1 MLKKYIPNEESI
13 EYANNFVNYS
23 KKHFAG
29 KLSDNKQSKMR
40 FLELNTK
47 YAMDRNYVEYG
58 GHPLLSKVSHVH
70 LNQNVHANYVKFF
83 EARAAKSGENWK
95 PPLRRKEKD
104 DSKKE
109 KKVRG
114 KKAK

>member
-1 MLKKYIPNEESI
+1 MI
-13 EYANNFVNYS
+13 
-23 KKHFAG
+23 
-29 KLSDNKQSKMR
+29 NKAKRVFS
-40 FLELNTK
+40 ELNAK
-47 YAMDRNYVEYG
+47 YVMDRTYVEYG

-83 EARAAKSGENWK
+83 EARAAKRGENWR
-95 PPLRRKEKD
+95 PTLRRKEKD